1 MPRPAVIVK
10 MLALLLALAA
20 SQRTD
25 SQRVLGFARDAQ
37 ADFELTRRHNLP
49 RDWGHS
55 GGDCD
60 ERIGRFC
67 FWFEG
72 DATAPAPEE
81 PRRIGEARNRVV
93 HQLDSAA
100 ALLPGDEWIAGQRVR
115 YLVEAGRTADR
126 KSTRLN
132 SSHGS
137 ISYA

>member
-25 SQRVLGFARDAQ
+25 SQRVLGF
-37 ADFELTRRHNLP
+37 
-49 RDWGHS
+49 
-55 GGDCD
+55 
-60 ERIGRFC
+60 ER
-67 FWFEG
+67 

-81 PRRIGEARNRVV
+81 PRRIGEARDRVV

-115 YLVEAGRTADR
+115 YIVEAGRTADAIAAAHACR
-126 KSTRLN
+126 AAAWWCEALAGFALHAAGDFAGADTAYRAALSDMPREERC
-132 SSHGS
+132 
-137 ISYA
+137 